1 MVESRVMLSMKAS
14 MRRHPSFSYEVPE
27 PHSHVHKVTIAPVVQ
42 LDDLKAARDRRRRAS
57 AKRAEATRRARRDS
71 L

>member
-27 PHSHVHKVTIAPVVQ
+27 PQSHVHIVTIAPVIQ
-42 LDDLKAARDRRRRAS
+42 IEDLQMARDRRRRVS
-57 AKRAEATRRARRDS
+57 AKRAEATRRARRDAF
-71 L
+71 